1 MKDTHKL
8 RYKRALREYEKIR
21 GIEPDKYWRCLLLL
35 CTVTDSLWEKV
46 SPHLEMR
53 QGNAWLDQVQAQEY
67 LSGGEAGL
75 LSLARNLYNQAVPVD
90 IASLADTLDEDN
102 WLLVLEALAVYR
114 GEQ

>member
-8 RYKRALREYEKIR
+8 RYKRALREYEASR
-21 GIEPDKYWRCLLLL
+21 GVEPDKYWLCLLLL

-46 SPHLEMR
+46 APHLDMKR
-53 QGNAWLDQVQAQEY
+53 GDAWLDPVAKQEY

-90 IASLADTLDEDN
+90 IADLANMLDDEH
-102 WLLVLEALAVYR
+102 WALVLEALRVYR
-114 GEQ
+114 GE